1 MINVKNKKLIKAVG
15 ERIRQFRLEQNIS
28 QEDLAYEADIL
39 VSQIGRIERGE
50 TNPTISTLYV
60 ISVALKIELSTL
72 LDFKMKK

>member
-1 MINVKNKKLIKAVG
+1 MIKAVG